1 MKNENR
7 KGGQMESLNHLT
19 KLHLREMQTVK
30 EEEKDIE
37 VVKEALNLSSRR
49 ANEIID
55 ILTDED
61 MEILRSRV
69 FKGGVK

>member
-1 MKNENR
+1 VRQR
-7 KGGQMESLNHLT
+7 KRFS
-19 KLHLREMQTVK
+19 KWIKK

-37 VVKEALNLSSRR
+37 VVKEALNISNRR
-49 ANEIID
+49 ANELLD

>member
-1 MKNENR
+1 MRQR
-7 KGGQMESLNHLT
+7 KRFS
-19 KLHLREMQTVK
+19 KWIKK

-37 VVKEALNLSSRR
+37 VVKEALNISNRR
-49 ANEIID
+49 ANELLD